1 MRINL
6 IGLGKLGYP
15 MSLFLSSSGHKI
27 NCYDK
32 DNTIYEKIKNSSYL
46 TNEENLGDY
55 KKFRNNLF
63 YFDNIQSSFEGT
75 FISFITVP
83 TPSKLD
89 GSFSLDAIMLIL
101 DQIGIYLRKNKENN
115 QPYLVNICST
125 VNPYS
130 CENELIPY
138 LENKYDL
145 KEGVDFVLVYN
156 PYFVAL
162 GSVVKI
168 LQNPDFVLI
177 GSRSKVN
184 IKNLLDIYYI
194 MYSRNVKFKILTLTE
209 AEIVKIFVNTF
220 LTFKVSFSNFVGLI
234 SIQDK
239 ELSAK
244 KILDAIGEDNRIGKS
259 FLQPGFPYGG
269 PCLPRD
275 NYALENF
282 AGKLNIESPLN
293 KSSEIINNNYTLA
306 LFGQIDYLVKN
317 YALENFAGK
326 LNIESPLNKSSEIIN
341 NNYTL
346 ALFGQIDYLVKNNIK
361 KISFIGLGYRSN
373 TECVEGSVSLK
384 LIDYCIENNLEV
396 LLYDFYINHNYK
408 NLKKYSILEDFL
420 LNSDII
426 FLPYKDKKFNQLLDF
441 DKKRLILLDFFSQF
455 DHNNNNNNIITNN
468 LKRVDLDLI
477 KTDYAKKTSSKIVDF
492 KKKY

>member
-220 LTFKVSFSNFVGLI
+220 LTFKVSFSNFVQLI

-275 NYALENF
+275 
-282 AGKLNIESPLN
+282 
-293 KSSEIINNNYTLA
+293 
-306 LFGQIDYLVKN
+306 N